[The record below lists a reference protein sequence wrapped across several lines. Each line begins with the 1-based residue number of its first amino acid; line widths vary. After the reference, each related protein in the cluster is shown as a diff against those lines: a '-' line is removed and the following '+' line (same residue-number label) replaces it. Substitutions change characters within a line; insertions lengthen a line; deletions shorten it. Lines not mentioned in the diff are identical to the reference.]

1 MSYSFLR
8 ESKLYLVYGGNQYRI
23 FTTTAISFSQTFAQD
38 SYPVKTLH
46 NQSKMFEGATIT
58 KANPVDFNFDVPLT
72 LEKDESP
79 VIDLMSQ
86 LNNGQLTSFDMYIQT
101 GSAVFKLTNAVI
113 TSASM
118 DINPNNQ
125 FTISLQGQGTKL
137 ERAGDESFSIPGNAA
152 SESATRTPLLVY
164 PVISID
170 SLTMENIM
178 STTVTIQNDINW
190 TAYGT
195 LQESLNVTN
204 ASNIM
209 RPSNYTV
216 QRRTIS
222 GAVRQYQTDNNIT
235 QFDDFSTNSNITL
248 KAIQVGNA
256 ATATPFLQMSIN
268 PATFTSRMETGDTY
282 AQSYDFRNLDNSTTV
297 PNIITQ
303 YS

>member
-8 ESKLYLVYGGNQYRI
+8 ESKLYLVYGGNKYRI
-23 FTTTAISFSQTFAQD
+23 FTSTAISFSQTFASD
-38 SYPVKTLH
+38 SYSVKTLH

-58 KANPVDFNFDVPLT
+58 KANPANFNFDVPLT
-72 LEKDESP
+72 IEKDESP
-79 VIDLMSQ
+79 VVDLLSE
-86 LNNGQLTSFDMYIQT
+86 LNNSQLTSFDMYVQT
-101 GSAVFKLTNAVI
+101 GSAVFKLSNAVI
-113 TSASM
+113 TSGSF
-118 DINPNNQ
+118 DINPRTQ
-125 FTISLQGQGTKL
+125 FTVQLQGEGTKL
-137 ERAGDESFSIPGNAA
+137 ERVGDESYSIPGNLA

-164 PVISID
+164 PVVSID
-170 SLTMENIM
+170 SLDMNNII
-178 STTVTIQNDINW
+178 STTVTIENSIEW
-190 TAYGT
+190 TAYDT
-195 LQESLNVTN
+195 LQASLNVTN

-216 QRRTIS
+216 DNRTIS

-256 ATATPFLQMSIN
+256 ANATPFLQISIN
-268 PATFTSRMETGDTY
+268 PATFTARMETGETY

>member
-125 FTISLQGQGTKL
+125 FTI
-137 ERAGDESFSIPGNAA
+137 
-152 SESATRTPLLVY
+152 
-164 PVISID
+164 
-170 SLTMENIM
+170 
-178 STTVTIQNDINW
+178 
-190 TAYGT
+190 
-195 LQESLNVTN
+195 
-204 ASNIM
+204 
-209 RPSNYTV
+209 
-216 QRRTIS
+216 
-222 GAVRQYQTDNNIT
+222 
-235 QFDDFSTNSNITL
+235 
-248 KAIQVGNA
+248 
-256 ATATPFLQMSIN
+256 
-268 PATFTSRMETGDTY
+268 
-282 AQSYDFRNLDNSTTV
+282 
-297 PNIITQ
+297 
-303 YS
+303 

>member
-58 KANPVDFNFDVPLT
+58 KANPADFSFNVPLT
-72 LEKDESP
+72 EEKDESP
-79 VIDLMSQ
+79 VIDLLSQ
-86 LNNGQLTSFDMYIQT
+86 LSEGQLTSFDMYVQT
-101 GSAVFKLTNAVI
+101 GSAVFKLSNAVI
-113 TSASM
+113 TSGSF
-118 DINPNNQ
+118 DINPRTQ
-125 FTISLQGQGTKL
+125 FTVQLQGEGTKL
-137 ERAGDESFSIPGNAA
+137 ERVGDESYSIPGSLA

-164 PVISID
+164 PEVSID
-170 SLTMENIM
+170 SLDMNNII
-178 STTVTIQNDINW
+178 STTVTIENSIEW
-190 TAYGT
+190 TAYDT
-195 LQESLNVTN
+195 LQASLNVTN

-216 QRRTIS
+216 DNRTIS

-256 ATATPFLQMSIN
+256 ANATPFLQISIN
-268 PATFTSRMETGDTY
+268 PATFTARMETGETY

>member
-8 ESKLYLVYGGNQYRI
+8 ESKLYIVYGGNKYRI
-23 FTTTAISFSQTFAQD
+23 HTSTAISFSQTFAQD
-38 SYPVKTLH
+38 SYSVKTLH

-58 KANPVDFNFDVPLT
+58 KANPVDFSFEVPLT

-79 VIDLMSQ
+79 VVDLLSQ
-86 LNNGQLTSFDMYIQT
+86 LSNGQLTSFDMYVQT
-101 GSAVFKLTNAVI
+101 GSAVFKLSNAVI
-113 TSASM
+113 TNANM

-125 FTISLQGQGTKL
+125 FAISLQGEGTTL
-137 ERAGDESFSIPGNAA
+137 ERAGNESYSIPGSLA

-164 PVISID
+164 PVVSID
-170 SLTMENIM
+170 SLDMNNIM
-178 STTVTIQNDINW
+178 STTISIQNEIDW

-209 RPSNYTV
+209 RPSKYTV
-216 QRRTIS
+216 KRRTIS

-235 QFDDFSTNSNITL
+235 QFDDFSTTSNIAI
-248 KAIQVGNA
+248 KAVQVGKA
-256 ATATPFLQMSIN
+256 ADATPFLQMSLN
-268 PATFTSRMETGDTY
+268 PASFTARMSVEDVFT
-282 AQSYDFRNLDNSTTV
+282 QSYDYRSLDNTNTV
-297 PNIITQ
+297 PDIITQ

>member
-8 ESKLYLVYGGNQYRI
+8 ESKLYLVYGGNKYRI
-23 FTTTAISFSQTFAQD
+23 FTSTAISFSQTFASD
-38 SYPVKTLH
+38 SYSVKTLH

-222 GAVRQYQTDNNIT
+222 GAVRQYQIDNNIT
-235 QFDDFSTNSNITL
+235 QFDDFSTTSNITI
-248 KAIQVGNA
+248 KAIQVGKA
-256 ATATPFLQMSIN
+256 ANATPFLQMSLN
-268 PATFTSRMETGDTY
+268 PASFTARMSPEEVYT
-282 AQSYDFRNLDNSTTV
+282 QSYDFNNLDNGTTV

>member
-8 ESKLYLVYGGNQYRI
+8 ESKLYLVYGGNKYRI
-23 FTTTAISFSQTFAQD
+23 FTSTAISFSQTFASD
-38 SYPVKTLH
+38 SYSVKTLH

-58 KANPVDFNFDVPLT
+58 KANPADFSFNVPLT
-72 LEKDESP
+72 EEKDESP
-79 VIDLMSQ
+79 VIDLLSQ
-86 LNNGQLTSFDMYIQT
+86 LSEGQLTSFDMYVQT
-101 GSAVFKLTNAVI
+101 GSAVFKLSNAVI
-113 TSASM
+113 TSGSF
-118 DINPNNQ
+118 DINPRTQ
-125 FTISLQGQGTKL
+125 FTVQLQGEGTKL
-137 ERAGDESFSIPGNAA
+137 ERVGDESYSIPGNLA

-164 PVISID
+164 PVVSID
-170 SLTMENIM
+170 SLDMNNII
-178 STTVTIQNDINW
+178 STTVTIENSIEW
-190 TAYGT
+190 TAYDT
-195 LQESLNVTN
+195 LQASLNVTN

-216 QRRTIS
+216 DNRTIS

-256 ATATPFLQMSIN
+256 ANATPFLQISIN